1 MNSAH
6 VIEVKGISKRYAVF
20 QSMERYLALRDALT
34 SLLRAPFT
42 LFSKKRSGTTHPFW
56 ALKDVH
62 FSVKKGEI
70 LGVIGRN
77 GAGKS
82 TLLKIL
88 NRITEPTEGE
98 IHVHGSISAL
108 LEVGTGFHPELT
120 GRENIYFSG
129 AILGMRRKEID
140 EKFERIVEFAEV
152 AEFLDTP
159 VKRYS
164 SGMQVR
170 LAFSVAI
177 HMEPDILLIDEV
189 LAVGDAA
196 FQKKCLDKIHDA
208 ARKDGRTILFVSHNL
223 DVVESLCDR
232 VVYLEKGKVKMVG
245 ETDQVVKAYLQSEIA
260 KEGAAAMVL
269 EEDSKKKYQLLKAT
283 LRDEQGVP
291 QTEFSVEKPFF
302 VDIDYVVREPKS
314 VFWIT
319 LQCVNEQGTLVFVSA
334 DCDKNATHY
343 VSERSLGRYTT
354 TFTMPTSLA
363 LALNSGRY
371 TLTVKIHQ
379 DPSLEVTL
387 PLIVT
392 NAMGKFANHPGTLLI
407 GEPWGVKKIA

>member
-1 MNSAH
+1 MKTTH

-20 QSMERYLALRDALT
+20 QSMERYLALRDALMA
-34 SLLRAPFT
+34 LVRAPFT
-42 LFSKKRSGTTHPFW
+42 LFSKKRSGSTHPFW
-56 ALKDVH
+56 ALKDVS
-62 FSVKKGEI
+62 FSVGKGEI
-70 LGVIGRN
+70 VGVIGRN

-88 NRITEPTEGE
+88 NRITDPTEGE
-98 IHVHGSISAL
+98 IRVNGSISAL

-140 EKFERIVEFAEV
+140 EKFESIVAFAEV

-245 ETDQVVKAYLQSEIA
+245 DTAEVVRAYLASEVIKA
-260 KEGAAAMVL
+260 GSASVAL
-269 EEDSKKKYQLLKAT
+269 PEESEKKYQLLKAT

-291 QTEFSVEKPFF
+291 QTESSVEKPFF
-302 VDIDYVVREPKS
+302 IDVEYVVREPKS

-319 LQCVNEQGTLVFVSA
+319 VQCVNEQGTLVFVSA

-343 VSERSLGRYTT
+343 VSERPLGRYKT
-354 TFTMPTSLA
+354 TFTMPTSLM

-387 PLIVT
+387 PLSIT
-392 NAMGKFANHPGTLLI
+392 NSMGKFANHPGTLLI
-407 GEPWGVKKIA
+407 GEPWSVEKTA